1 MQALVRWELGVDF
14 EDALRDRT
22 AWRIGDGCSMTR
34 VLDLLSAKT
43 SFQVIRELFFGT
55 SRFDDFV
62 DRTGSS
68 APAVSRALKQLEA
81 AGIVDRVGYREPGS
95 RVRDEYRLTA
105 AGEDL
110 LPVFMALV
118 QWGDEHLQGG
128 HPRLTFV
135 DSDTGRAVGVRV
147 DAADAPALH
156 SADIEVRRNMRSH
169 KW

>member
-1 MQALVRWELGVDF
+1 MELSVDF

-62 DRTGSS
+62 DRTDSS

-81 AGIVDRVGYREPGS
+81 AGIVDRVAYREPGS
-95 RVRDEYRLTA
+95 RVRDEYRLTP

-118 QWGDEHLQGG
+118 QWGDKHLQDG